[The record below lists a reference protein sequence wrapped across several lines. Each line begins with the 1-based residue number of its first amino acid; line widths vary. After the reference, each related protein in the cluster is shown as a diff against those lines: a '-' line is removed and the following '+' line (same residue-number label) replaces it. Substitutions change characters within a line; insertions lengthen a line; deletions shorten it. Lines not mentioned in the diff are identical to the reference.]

1 MSILSVVKEAL
12 EMVDTLGKL
21 PTSPETF
28 MAALD
33 TIFQVVSVILRTDG
47 QAGWHQKVNEVMGK
61 EVFTTHDEN
70 RLAPLVNF
78 LVQIK
83 YAKSEEPLENLI
95 KQQGGGY
102 DLDSLYASGID
113 YIKKLD
119 EKVKDFSSKY
129 GIVELVKARDLQ
141 KDMYPFDG
149 NLSVAFPPWTTPL
162 GLIPL
167 PFRTLLFMVHAVL
180 DLVRLAVSV
189 PGYDSPFIRKTL
201 SVALAALELL
211 RGDWK
216 TALLSMSGFFA
227 SSLVYIGFVG
237 KLFLEVFYMIAPP
250 LQDDIIFGTFRV
262 TKSILIG
269 FLFNIFQITA
279 IKPVRDQVMKAFEEL
294 AKREQQIDK
303 VLGEAG
309 LPGRAKI
316 QSPFNTT
323 GAHAFLEDR
332 LWNCS
337 QEFQTV
343 IAAAKQNKIVEVI
356 LSLVNIPV
364 SEDDLESQCKRFAK
378 YVDDQGYVTWTD
390 LLKAEGLMKLSD
402 MKAAAELDTPDPV
415 GHPDLQKELEDLKK
429 EMEKAMLDVETSERE
444 MEEAEIQGD
453 KDQKALMEA
462 LAKIT
467 SSS

>member
-1 MSILSVVKEAL
+1 
-12 EMVDTLGKL
+12 MVDTIGKL
-21 PTSPETF
+21 PSSPETF
-28 MAALD
+28 MSALD
-33 TIFQVVSVILRTDG
+33 AIFQVVSVILRTDG

-61 EVFTTHDEN
+61 EVFTSHDEN
-70 RLAPLVNF
+70 RLQPLVNF
-78 LVQIK
+78 LIQIK

-102 DLDSLYASGID
+102 DLDTLYASGIQ

-119 EKVKDFSSKY
+119 EKVKDFSTKY
-129 GIVELVKARDLQ
+129 GIVELIKTRDQQDDLH
-141 KDMYPFDG
+141 PFAG
-149 NLSVAFPPWTTPL
+149 NLSLAFPPWTTPL
-162 GLIPL
+162 GLVPL

-216 TALLSMSGFFA
+216 TALLSISGFFA

-250 LQDDIIFGTFRV
+250 LQDDIIFGAFRV

-378 YVDDQGYVTWTD
+378 YVDDQGYAKWAD

-402 MKAAAELDTPDPV
+402 LKAAAELDTPDPV
-415 GHPDLQKELEDLKK
+415 GHPALQKELEDLKK

-444 MEEAEIQGD
+444 MEDAEIQGD

>member
-1 MSILSVVKEAL
+1 
-12 EMVDTLGKL
+12 
-21 PTSPETF
+21 
-28 MAALD
+28 
-33 TIFQVVSVILRTDG
+33 
-47 QAGWHQKVNEVMGK
+47 
-61 EVFTTHDEN
+61 
-70 RLAPLVNF
+70 VNF

-83 YAKSEEPLENLI
+83 NAKSEEPLDTLI

-102 DLDSLYASGID
+102 DIDSLYASGID

-141 KDMYPFDG
+141 KDMYPFNG

-167 PFRTLLFMVHAVL
+167 PFRTLLFMIHAIL

-201 SVALAALELL
+201 SVALAALELA

-216 TALLSMSGFFA
+216 TSLLSFSGFFA
-227 SSLVYIGFVG
+227 SSLVYAGFVG

-250 LQDDIIFGTFRV
+250 LQDDIIFGTLRV

-269 FLFNIFQITA
+269 FLFNVFQITA

-294 AKREQQIDK
+294 SKREQQIDK

-343 IAAAKQNKIVEVI
+343 IAAAKQNKIIEVI

-378 YVDDQGYVTWTD
+378 YVDGQGYATWTD

-415 GHPDLQKELEDLKK
+415 GHPELQKELEDLKK
-429 EMEKAMLDVETSERE
+429 EMEKAMLEVEESERE